1 VVNIV
6 TGDREHLSK
15 VLVDHEDVDAMWYF
29 GGAQGCAH
37 VEYLSASNMKR
48 TWVGYGESRDWFD
61 VAQGEGEE
69 FLREST
75 QVKNVWVPSGE

>member
-1 VVNIV
+1 MGAMPEP
-6 TGDREHLSK
+6 TLTSLDFGD
-15 VLVDHEDVDAMWYF
+15 A
-29 GGAQGCAH
+29 AGCAH

-48 TWVGYGESRDWFD
+48 TFVGYTANRDWFD
-61 VAQGEGEE
+61 AEQGEGEE